1 MNVKIK
7 YYLAIIA
14 LLIVQI
20 ASMLVTST
28 YIDDF
33 LKGCLFFGCVLL
45 LCLYVEV
52 CIIIELN
59 NLPKD

>member
-1 MNVKIK
+1 MKTRVK
-7 YYLAIIA
+7 YYLAILA

-20 ASMLVTST
+20 ASMLVTSS
-28 YIDDF
+28 YINDF
-33 LKGCLFFGCVLL
+33 SVGYLFFGSVLL

-52 CIIIELN
+52 CIVIELK

>member
-1 MNVKIK
+1 MKTRVK
-7 YYLAIIA
+7 YYLAILA

-20 ASMLVTST
+20 ASMLVTSS
-28 YIDDF
+28 YFND
-33 LKGCLFFGCVLL
+33 LSVGYLFFGSVLL

-52 CIIIELN
+52 CIVIELK

>member
-1 MNVKIK
+1 MKTRVK
-7 YYLAIIA
+7 YYLAILA

-20 ASMLVTST
+20 ASMLVTFS
-28 YIDDF
+28 YIND
-33 LKGCLFFGCVLL
+33 LSVGYLFFGSVLL

-52 CIIIELN
+52 CIVIELK